1 MPLWRNGRRA
11 SFRNWCYLTCR
22 FESDQRQF
30 SPISLWNFR
39 AKWGFFKLNFF
50 PFTNGTISGLN
61 TCIYEPMG
69 AFANYMY
76 FFATWGES
84 KKKGL
89 VIWFIFFHNLFIFQ
103 KFDTLRKNKR
113 PLAQLV
119 ERLPYKQR
127 VIGSN
132 PVGPKI
138 FIFKTWADPGF
149 CFVYFCSF
157 ETKVCIKT
165 ACFIRIQTRIVRVRG
180 EHADRLANTTAAHC
194 PTREHSPSG
203 EGSLHSWS
211 PDSVC

>member
-1 MPLWRNGRRA
+1 
-11 SFRNWCYLTCR
+11 
-22 FESDQRQF
+22 
-30 SPISLWNFR
+30 
-39 AKWGFFKLNFF
+39 
-50 PFTNGTISGLN
+50 
-61 TCIYEPMG
+61 MG

-103 KFDTLRKNKR
+103 KFDTLSKNKR

-138 FIFKTWADPGF
+138 FTLRTLLNFTL
-149 CFVYFCSF
+149 
-157 ETKVCIKT
+157 T
-165 ACFIRIQTRIVRVRG
+165 
-180 EHADRLANTTAAHC
+180 
-194 PTREHSPSG
+194 
-203 EGSLHSWS
+203 
-211 PDSVC
+211 